1 MHRFEREDRLHR
13 VHGHGLND
21 PGHEAARSFADL
33 VEGVL
38 VFLQAEEFVPANG
51 QQRVHHWTG
60 LDLDAL
66 TVAGVEG
73 GLGDPAHAA
82 GGGAGGNLVGVG
94 ADTAR
99 HSVLEV
105 RLVELG
111 EHRGAVVD
119 LDCVVGHLAGAD
131 ASQQVG
137 LVLRVD
143 DETAALVAFAE
154 AADGG
159 VGQEVT
165 ERRAVLEDATV
176 TVLVAG
182 ALNPLVEA
190 RLDHVHLQR
199 HEVGTGAK
207 HLANHRRGHHA
218 HQRVERGLARGQEDV
233 GDAFFTEGFAAVG
246 HVHEEVER
254 RRRVA
259 AAVDGGPDPVEW
271 TGEDVPVGVL
281 AETCRRVAHPTQAV
295 VVGHVAV
302 HERGVK
308 HALSGVGTGHNTAVT
323 QPPKDGVPLGPTVLG
338 RLEEHVIVAWQVEIL
353 GASNAVR
360 GAHTG
365 FVAGG
370 TEDEGLR
377 GRDRAGRPHVRIHD
391 GLLLHP
397 VRSALEVTLVAETLG
412 LNPAG
417 TKDDVGVDQ
426 GRLAL
431 PDVAGAGVS
440 TGHVGVHLRHPWS
453 FLGHVA
459 EEVLVVE
466 DVAFRDFHRAGDLLG
481 QVHVGLHGLDAAVL
495 LEVSV
500 RNRSVFPHGH
510 PSVLVHRVGVFPVI
524 AGRRAARHWN
534 PTQHHGGNER
544 LEQAKEDLNKI
555 EGTAFAEAKSENKKR
570 KAHRERHQREGLHG
584 ARLGA

>member
-1 MHRFEREDRLHR
+1 M
-13 VHGHGLND
+13 
-21 PGHEAARSFADL
+21 
-33 VEGVL
+33 
-38 VFLQAEEFVPANG
+38 
-51 QQRVHHWTG
+51 
-60 LDLDAL
+60 

-73 GLGDPAHAA
+73 GLGHPAHAA
-82 GGGAGGNLVGVG
+82 SGRARGDLVGVG
-94 ADTAR
+94 ADAAR
-99 HSVLEV
+99 HAVLEV

-111 EHRGAVVD
+111 EHRRAVVD
-119 LDCVVGHLAGAD
+119 LDRVVSHLAGAD

-154 AADGG
+154 AANGG

-165 ERRAVLEDATV
+165 ERRTVLEDATV
-176 TVLVAG
+176 AVLVAG

-190 RLDHVHLQR
+190 GLDHVHFQGHQVSTR
-199 HEVGTGAK
+199 AK
-207 HLANHRRGHHA
+207 HLADHGRGHHA

-233 GDAFFTEGFAAVG
+233 GDAFFAEGLAAVG

-259 AAVDGGPDPVEW
+259 AAVDGGPNPVER

-281 AETCRRVAHPTQAV
+281 AETSRRVAHPTQAV

-308 HALSGVGTGHNTAVT
+308 HALSGVGAGHDTAVT
-323 QPPKDGVPLGPTVLG
+323 ETPKHGIPLGPAVFG
-338 RLEEHVIVAWQVEIL
+338 GLEEHVVVAGQVEIL
-353 GASNAVR
+353 WASNAVR
-360 GAHTG
+360 GSHAR

-377 GRDRAGRPHVRIHD
+377 GRDRAGRPHVRVHD

-397 VRSALEVTLVAETLG
+397 VRGALEVTLVAETLG
-412 LNPAG
+412 LDPAG

-431 PDVAGAGVS
+431 PDVTGAGVC
-440 TGHVGVHLRHPWS
+440 TGHVGVHLRHPGP
-453 FLGHVA
+453 FLGHIA
-459 EEVLVVE
+459 EEVLVIE
-466 DVAFRDFHRAGDLLG
+466 DVAFRDFHGAGDLLG

-500 RNRSVFPHGH
+500 RNRSVFPHDH

-524 AGRRAARHWN
+524 AGGRAAWHWN
-534 PTQHHGGNER
+534 PTQHHRCNQR
-544 LEQAKEDLNKI
+544 LEQAKKDLNEV
-555 EGTAFAEAKSENKKR
+555 EGTAFTEAKSEDEKR
-570 KAHRERHQREGLHG
+570 KAHREHHQREGLHD
-584 ARLGA
+584 AHLRA